1 LVSGLGWA
9 LYEALDYGC
18 KQNEQNILSPDLE
31 QMIDF
36 LTSAGKSGSFSFV
49 VVVVLFYLESTAA
62 SRASRQQFRHH
73 KISGSVFFKS
83 GT

>member
-36 LTSAGKSGSFSFV
+36 LTSAGKSGSFFLLLLLLSCSTLNPPPQVERVDNSFV
-49 VVVVLFYLESTAA
+49 II
-62 SRASRQQFRHH
+62 
-73 KISGSVFFKS
+73 K
-83 GT
+83 

>member
-49 VVVVLFYLESTAA
+49 VCLSCSTLNPPPQVERVDN
-62 SRASRQQFRHH
+62 SFVII
-73 KISGSVFFKS
+73 K
-83 GT
+83 

>member
-36 LTSAGKSGSFSFV
+36 LTSAGKSGSFFLLLFV
-49 VVVVLFYLESTAA
+49 CLVLP
-62 SRASRQQFRHH
+62 
-73 KISGSVFFKS
+73 
-83 GT
+83 